1 MLVSLS
7 LCHNVIIEED
17 EQGHQK
23 YNASSPDE
31 LAFINMAKLCGWE
44 YLGLNSSNELCVR
57 TGKGEVK
64 YKLLHMIEFDSD
76 RKRMSV
82 IMEKDDKVVVY
93 CKGADNIITS
103 RLKNKDSKTSRAVA
117 ERIGEWSRQGL
128 RTLLFARREIDK
140 NDYQKWAKM
149 YASSLSKL

>member
-1 MLVSLS
+1 M
-7 LCHNVIIEED
+7 
-17 EQGHQK
+17 
-23 YNASSPDE
+23 
-31 LAFINMAKLCGWE
+31 
-44 YLGLNSSNELCVR
+44 NSSNELCVR